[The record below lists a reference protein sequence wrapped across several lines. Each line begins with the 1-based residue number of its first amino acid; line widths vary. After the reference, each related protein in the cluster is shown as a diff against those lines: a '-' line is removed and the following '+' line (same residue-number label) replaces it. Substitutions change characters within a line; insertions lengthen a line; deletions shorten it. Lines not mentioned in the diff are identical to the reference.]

1 MRLPLASI
9 LLVILISSCR
19 ETKSFEDLTVVTEI
33 LEDGDTL
40 TEAPEKFTQE
50 DQENIQRLIGL
61 TLTDQFKEDID
72 LGIVDSLSRK
82 YKYVQVDL
90 NDDSNKEILVGL
102 TGPYFCGSGGCTF
115 LLFSHHG
122 DIITQFSVTRMP
134 VYLDTEKSNG
144 WNNLIVYSGG
154 DNRLVKFDG
163 NSYPS
168 NPSTLDA
175 YSGDL
180 NLLKKLMDWDSLET
194 FSY

>member
-9 LLVILISSCR
+9 LLILLISSCR

-33 LEDGDTL
+33 LEEGDTL
-40 TEAPEKFTQE
+40 SEVPEKFTQE

-61 TLTDQFKEDID
+61 TLKDQYNEDIE

-82 YKYVQVDL
+82 YKYVQLDL
-90 NDDSNKEILVGL
+90 NDDSNKEILIGL

-115 LLFSHHG
+115 LLLNYHG
-122 DIITQFSVTRMP
+122 DIITQFSVVRMP

-154 DNRLVKFDG
+154 ENRHVKFDG
-163 NSYPS
+163 NTYPS
-168 NPSTLDA
+168 NPSTQEIFT
-175 YSGDL
+175 GDL
-180 NLLKKLMDWDSLET
+180 EKLEKIMDWDSLET

>member
-33 LEDGDTL
+33 LEEGDTL

-115 LLFSHHG
+115 LLLSHHG

-180 NLLKKLMDWDSLET
+180 DLLKKLMDWDSLET